1 MNRTESVVKVRP
13 FTLRLPED
21 LYLAV
26 TDRALAAGKTQNAT
40 VIELVEIGLG
50 KKMDVREAL
59 QSLIA
64 REFPDHAITSVS

>member
-1 MNRTESVVKVRP
+1 MKVRP
-13 FTLRLPED
+13 FTLRLPEE

-59 QSLIA
+59 LDLIA
-64 REFPDHAITSVS
+64 RDFSEHAITTVSG